1 MFQEH
6 EKRGNIVLLKKF
18 ILDELYSV
26 GLTVDFEYFL
36 VFTPKSQSR
45 CVLTSLALHMLFS
58 IWENDCETGVPR
70 TIASWWIQKHRIS
83 IIVMYCYGCYILL

>member
-6 EKRGNIVLLKKF
+6 EKRGNIVLLNKF
-18 ILDELYSV
+18 ILDELYIV

-45 CVLTSLALHMLFS
+45 CVLPSLALHRAVFHL
-58 IWENDCETGVPR
+58 E
-70 TIASWWIQKHRIS
+70 K
-83 IIVMYCYGCYILL
+83 